1 MRKATPAG
9 WKLVHIKPPT
19 QSLFV
24 IVTLSLHKDL
34 LRRKLSPYQI
44 TPAFYQLVVTPFI
57 QLGGRSTMRICPRT
71 QHNDPKHEHMYLV
84 WNHFCW
90 YGHCQK
96 VLFDVSLIFWFT
108 SLVIRTLRNCPR
120 TSRSDSNALTT
131 TSDHK
136 CQWIT
141 TVFYFSTARLKK
153 NTLCLPTLFR
163 GKTWTKSSVTQD
175 CTGLIQY
182 FLVFYLA

>member
-131 TSDHK
+131 YKWPQVSVNNDGFLLLHCATQKEYPLLAHSE
-136 CQWIT
+136 
-141 TVFYFSTARLKK
+141 LKA
-153 NTLCLPTLFR
+153 
-163 GKTWTKSSVTQD
+163 Q
-175 CTGLIQY
+175 
-182 FLVFYLA
+182 